1 MCRAER
7 QTIGFAS
14 YGPSRDG
21 DKDHVTVGELYAIHV
36 LPEFWRKGCGRAL
49 WQRAC
54 KELRRAGF
62 KEATVWVLE
71 ANARGRHFYHG
82 EKFELDPSASKEAR
96 IGGVTLPEIR
106 YRMQLRR

>member
-1 MCRAER
+1 M
-7 QTIGFAS
+7 
-14 YGPSRDG
+14 
-21 DKDHVTVGELYAIHV
+21 TVGELYAIHV